1 MTSLDT
7 HSDPIILEMR
17 SITKEFPG
25 VKALGRGEPAGEGRR
40 DPRHLR

>member
-25 VKALGRGEPAGEGRR
+25 
-40 DPRHLR
+40 